1 MSEGEVKAIWLPGGR
16 NDKIS
21 PPAFSFCTKFRHAL
35 VESGVKIVGE
45 AVGRSCRQL
54 QIVICQ
60 AQSSAHCMAPLAGAK
75 LYEGRGPR
83 LQAFR
88 H

>member
-1 MSEGEVKAIWLPGGR
+1 MTQF
-16 NDKIS
+16 
-21 PPAFSFCTKFRHAL
+21 PPAFSFCAKFRHAL
-35 VESGVKIVGE
+35 VESSVKIVGE

-60 AQSSAHCMAPLAGAK
+60 AQPSAHRMAPFAGAK